1 MLAVGALMSPVTEV
15 GKGRNRACAE
25 AYPLPLRAT
34 RQYHTNQAVFTFPAF
49 PVISVKEQPAKIIN
63 IAPKTGQIRTHLPLQ
78 PAPGPA

>member
-25 AYPLPLRAT
+25 AYLLPLRAT
-34 RQYHTNQAVFTFPAF
+34 RQYHTNQAVFTFPL
-49 PVISVKEQPAKIIN
+49 ISVKEQPAKIIN
-63 IAPKTGQIRTHLPLQ
+63 IAPKTGQISTHLPLQ